1 MSEVLV
7 EPAEISCQTA
17 VAAFNFI
24 LVSDVCIC
32 NSNEVRYL
40 IKTWELELKIISH
53 NETLLL
59 RG

>member
-1 MSEVLV
+1 MSELLV
-7 EPAEISCQTA
+7 EPAESYQTA

-32 NSNEVRYL
+32 SSNEVRYL

-53 NETLLL
+53 NETLF
-59 RG
+59 